1 MEYRCNVEIIIM
13 PTISRFCPNC
23 KKYARLEVTDQML
36 LKCSHCQNEWGKIEK
51 ADQVFDRC
59 PICTC
64 RQFYVDKDFNQ
75 IIGFGVMA
83 IGIVLV
89 PKTYGL
95 SLPVFALIDWLIY
108 RQVPKLVACYRCG
121 SEYRGFSIPPQLKPF
136 MHHIGL
142 KYDKYR

>member
-1 MEYRCNVEIIIM
+1 M
-13 PTISRFCPNC
+13 PTISRFCDTC
-23 KKYARLEVTDQML
+23 KKYARIEISDGTVLT
-36 LKCSHCQNEWGKIEK
+36 CPHCQKEWGKLEK
-51 ADQVFDRC
+51 VETIFDRC

-64 RQFYVDKDFNQ
+64 RQFYTDKDFNQ
-75 IIGFGVMA
+75 IIGFLIMGV
-83 IGIVLV
+83 GIVLV
-89 PKTYGL
+89 PITYGL

-121 SEYRGFSIPPQLKPF
+121 SEFRGFSIPQVFKQF